1 MYVKLGALA
10 LILGVPLASVVPPEL
25 AFENGV
31 IENFQVA
38 LLISIALANLR
49 WAKIS
54 ADNAPLRWFHI
65 FCAMLMIVFALREL
79 SWGRVFFQT
88 GVAPNGEPYFVMM
101 SNYPYRVPVYIFL
114 TLWISAMLGV
124 LFRFL
129 PVKRFLLER
138 KPLGALAVM
147 FAAVILAQAGDHDL
161 IAHGE
166 ILEELEELVAY
177 AMLPE
182 ICLFYREFLS

>member
-38 LLISIALANLR
+38 LLILIALANLR

-54 ADNAPLRWFHI
+54 ADNAQLRWFHI

-101 SNYPYRVPVYIFL
+101 ASYPYRVPVYIFL
-114 TLWISAMLGV
+114 TLWILAMLVV
-124 LFRFL
+124 LFKFL

-138 KPLGALAVM
+138 KPVGILVVM